1 MIKGC
6 SRAMG
11 AGFTSINTVGQ
22 LTRHLGRKYVNR
34 MLSTFLIPK
43 QIPPGFKKK
52 KEMKKKNQNKKTRE
66 KENVSCIYWYTRSGR
81 LKRNL

>member
-1 MIKGC
+1 M
-6 SRAMG
+6 
-11 AGFTSINTVGQ
+11 NTVGR

-34 MLSTFLIPK
+34 IPSTFLIPK

-52 KEMKKKNQNKKTRE
+52 KKERPEQENE
-66 KENVSCIYWYTRSGR
+66 KDNVSCMCWYTQSGR